1 MTVVTADDAE
11 VHRGSPPKRGEWT
24 VDDLASTP
32 EDNIRRELLYGEL
45 IVSPSPI
52 PLHQTATF
60 EIGVLLRAACPRDMQ
75 VFIAPLDYEIAYDTS
90 FQPDVV
96 VMRRADVDVL
106 VRPLRKPAVLVVE
119 VLSKGSRTMDLRKKP
134 PEYGRSG
141 AEHYWTFDPMK
152 PNFVAQRWRG
162 TGYET
167 VAEASGDERIRL
179 DEPYPV
185 EICPAEIING

>member
-1 MTVVTADDAE
+1 MTVVTADDAD
-11 VHRGSPPKRGEWT
+11 VHRVFPPEQGKWT
-24 VDDLASTP
+24 VDDLARTP
-32 EDNIRRELLYGEL
+32 EDNIRRELFHGEL

-52 PLHQTATF
+52 PLHQTATL

-75 VFIAPLDYEIAYDTS
+75 VFIAPLDYEIAFDTS

-96 VMRRADVDVL
+96 VMRRADVDVF

-119 VLSKGSRTMDLRKKP
+119 VLSTGSRTMDLKKKP

-141 AEHYWTFDPMK
+141 AEHYWTFDPLRAH
-152 PNFVAQRWRG
+152 FVARRWG
-162 TGYET
+162 GVEYAN

-185 EICPAEIING
+185 ELCPAEIING